1 MKEYLKLPRIN
12 GRTDGERVSQIV
24 SFLYQ
29 TVQQMNFVLSSLE
42 GKQEAAKSGLTEKE
56 RSELI
61 QEVRKMIREATA
73 GEQTGGTT

>member
-29 TVQQMNFVLSSLE
+29 TVQQLNFVLSSLE
-42 GKQEAAKSGLTEKE
+42 GKQESTKSGLTEKE
-56 RSELI
+56 RSELM

>member
-29 TVQQMNFVLSSLE
+29 TVQQLNFVLSSLE
-42 GKQEAAKSGLTEKE
+42 GKQEATKSGLTEKE
-56 RSELI
+56 RSELM

>member
-29 TVQQMNFVLSSLE
+29 TVQQLNFVLSTLE
-42 GKQEAAKSGLTEKE
+42 GKQEAVKSGLTEKE
-56 RSELI
+56 RSELM

>member
-1 MKEYLKLPRIN
+1 VKEYLKLPRIN

-29 TVQQMNFVLSSLE
+29 TVQQLNFVLSSLE
-42 GKQEAAKSGLTEKE
+42 GKQETVKSGLTEKE
-56 RSELI
+56 RSELM

>member
-29 TVQQMNFVLSSLE
+29 TVQQLNFVLSSLE

-56 RSELI
+56 RSELM
-61 QEVRKMIREATA
+61 QEVRKMIREATS

>member
-29 TVQQMNFVLSSLE
+29 TVQQLNFVLSTLE
-42 GKQEAAKSGLTEKE
+42 GKQEAEKSGLTEKE
-56 RSELI
+56 RSELM

>member
-1 MKEYLKLPRIN
+1 VKEYLNLPRIN

-29 TVQQMNFVLSSLE
+29 TVQQLNFVLSSLE
-42 GKQEAAKSGLTEKE
+42 GKQEAVKSGLTEKE
-56 RSELI
+56 RSELM